1 MPDRVGRHAPWVVI
15 FVKASEAL
23 VPELP
28 DDHDGLYGI
37 TVHPSSGFRRR
48 QTATW
53 KTLKF
58 SIPLLLGVPLSDEP
72 FDCVYGKI
80 FELVHCTPGLLER
93 FLDRVRREIQIGE
106 KARVRAV
113 LPVSCFEGTRRSFSI
128 NEISKR
134 SKKVP

>member
-1 MPDRVGRHAPWVVI
+1 MGRHAARVVI
-15 FVKASEAL
+15 FVKASEAF

-28 DDHDGLYGI
+28 DDHDALYGI

-80 FELVHCTPGLLER
+80 FQLVRRTPCLFEPL
-93 FLDRVRREIQIGE
+93 LDRVRREIQIG
-106 KARVRAV
+106 KKFSVGAI
-113 LPVSCFEGTRRSFSI
+113 LPIRRLFWR
-128 NEISKR
+128 NGKKR
-134 SKKVP
+134 SEERRVGER